1 MKQISNYMA
10 LIIILVL
17 EEWVVKPATHRRKA
31 SPATSKEQKQPV
43 RKAVKSQNV
52 VQPRS
57 IKLKLMEMQEQIEYL
72 RWFDYEEFDN

>member
-17 EEWVVKPATHRRKA
+17 DEWVVKPVTQRRKA
-31 SPATSKEQKQPV
+31 SLATSKGQRKQV
-43 RKAVKSQNV
+43 RKVVKSQNV

-57 IKLKLMEMQEQIEYL
+57 IKLKLMEMQEQLEYL
-72 RWFDYEEFDN
+72 RWFDYEEME

>member
-17 EEWVVKPATHRRKA
+17 EEWVVKPVTHRRKA
-31 SPATSKEQKQPV
+31 SPATSKEQRKPV
-43 RKAVKSQNV
+43 RKVVKSQNV

-57 IKLKLMEMQEQIEYL
+57 IKLKLMEMQEQLEYL
-72 RWFDYEEFDN
+72 RWFDYEELE

>member
-10 LIIILVL
+10 LIFILVL
-17 EEWVVKPATHRRKA
+17 EEWEAKLATHRRKA
-31 SPATSKEQKQPV
+31 SPAISKEQRKQV
-43 RKAVKSQNV
+43 RKVAKSQNV

-72 RWFDYEEFDN
+72 RWFDYEEME